1 MLRVLKVPDQ
11 YSTEQIV
18 RLRALITEY
27 LLPAHSH
34 LCINCQCLW
43 PDKTR
48 LPSNAL
54 GKRQISRSPSL
65 SCSMMSVKRISV
77 SKTQRAVTRP
87 VAFSSN
93 DAETA
98 PNERSITPKFAA
110 HALLWP
116 PLPLLLSSI
125 ASQYIIQQCI
135 HDGYC
140 MDAFTKHLPCYR
152 RYFLRYL
159 FLTLSHFHIC
169 ATVHEN
175 RCCNA
180 VWLASL

>member
-1 MLRVLKVPDQ
+1 M
-11 YSTEQIV
+11 
-18 RLRALITEY
+18 
-27 LLPAHSH
+27 PARSH

-54 GKRQISRSPSL
+54 GKRQISRSPLL
-65 SCSMMSVKRISV
+65 SCNMMSVKRISV

-87 VAFSSN
+87 VAFSLN
-93 DAETA
+93 AAETA
-98 PNERSITPKFAA
+98 PNGWPITGKFAA

-116 PLPLLLSSI
+116 PLLFSSLPSPPNIYNNSVYMTDIAWMLLQST
-125 ASQYIIQQCI
+125 Y
-135 HDGYC
+135 
-140 MDAFTKHLPCYR
+140 LPCYR

-159 FLTLSHFHIC
+159 YLTLSHFHIC
-169 ATVHEN
+169 TTAHEN